1 MALYQY
7 HCPTCQVTFERFV
20 SVDKRDEDQVCPDGH
35 PGGQRLWQSCTI
47 TQAARRKSFRQA
59 MKRTPGKYFT

>member
-20 SVDKRDEDQVCPDGH
+20 SVEQRDEPQACPDGH
-35 PGGQRLWQSCTI
+35 PGSRRLFSSSAI
-47 TQAARRKSFRQA
+47 TQEDRRKSFRRA
-59 MKRTPGKYFT
+59 MSRTKGKHFT